1 MLPPDRNRSTF
12 PGEFGKC
19 WPRRNLTAAK
29 CVCYVNP
36 RVDSSTAGPGT
47 AALTERRSRRGSW
60 ECHRGQIM
68 HELIAVLVAVLVP
81 IACLG
86 LILWLQR
93 LEETLDADVA
103 KTRANAIAKRGAPA
117 VVDRG
122 DPTTMPARQERS
134 PGRAVSPLGAA
145 GPTAAD

>member
-1 MLPPDRNRSTF
+1 MVPPQRNRSTF
-12 PGEFGKC
+12 PGKFGKC
-19 WPRRNLTAAK
+19 WPQRNLMAAK

-60 ECHRGQIM
+60 QRHRGHNM

-93 LEETLDADVA
+93 LEETLDDDVA
-103 KTRANAIAKRGAPA
+103 KTRANTIAKRGAPA
-117 VVDRG
+117 VVERT
-122 DPTTMPARQERS
+122 DPPTVPSRQERS
-134 PGRAVSPLGAA
+134 AGRAAPPLGAA
-145 GPTAAD
+145 GPASAD